1 MIHRL
6 PDSNNTVLFIGYQAE
21 GTRGRTLVEGKP
33 TVKIHGQQVPV
44 KAHVA
49 SISGFSAHADYNE
62 TLAWLKV
69 FNRPPSKTFI
79 VHGEPDSS
87 KALAKK
93 IEQTLGWE
101 VAIPE
106 YNEECSID
114 F

>member
-1 MIHRL
+1 M
-6 PDSNNTVLFIGYQAE
+6 G
-21 GTRGRTLVEGKP
+21 
-33 TVKIHGQQVPV
+33 
-44 KAHVA
+44 
-49 SISGFSAHADYNE
+49 
-62 TLAWLKV
+62 

-93 IEQTLGWE
+93 IEQKLGWE
-101 VAIPE
+101 VVIPE